1 MIGVTAQ
8 VSLYP
13 LAQEPF
19 EPPIDEAIEVFRSHN
34 LGIKVGTLSTLLT
47 GSDDEVLAAV
57 REAFRKA
64 AQRGPAV
71 MVVTLTN
78 AAPPTDEQP
87 SASGE

>member
-1 MIGVTAQ
+1 MIRVTAQ

-19 EPPIDEAIEVFRSHN
+19 EPPIDEAIEVFRSHG
-34 LGIKVGTLSTLLT
+34 LDVKVGPLSTLLRGT
-47 GSDDEVLAAV
+47 DEEVLAAV
-57 REAFRKA
+57 REAFHRA
-64 AQRGPAV
+64 AERGPAV

-78 AAPPTDEQP
+78 AAPSMDIPP